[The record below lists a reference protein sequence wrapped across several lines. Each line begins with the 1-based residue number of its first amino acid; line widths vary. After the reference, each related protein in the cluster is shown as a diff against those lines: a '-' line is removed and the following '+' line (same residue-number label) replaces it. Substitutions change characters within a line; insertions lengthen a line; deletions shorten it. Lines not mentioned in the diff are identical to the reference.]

1 MILNK
6 KAEEIIAK
14 HKKLIAWKPARA
26 VAALVKIGMSESEAK
41 EFVKKSSP
49 ERKPHKPHKPHN
61 SHAKPV
67 NLEALSTHYIVVG
80 DYDLLGLKHQDA
92 LIAAIRNGKGKSSWR
107 DESMAVT
114 LFGLIKA
121 YPIITTAEV
130 NKFLNRGAF
139 IDSIP
144 LFIDGE
150 VIGGEMMP
158 SADNES
164 VKDVFRAVKQLKKI
178 TEHLADTGAL
188 TLNKYLD
195 RVPTDEDVKRA
206 VGIVAPAITNPHF
219 HKIDYA
225 RQYSNMPAREH
236 AEDSKRII
244 NEWKNE
250 LKIKGGKKPNSET
263 LASETDSALAVG
275 NGELPAAKYR
285 TVTINKK

>member
-1 MILNK
+1 MRMIIK
-6 KAEEIIAK
+6 KEKAEEIIAK
-14 HKKLIAWKPARA
+14 HKKLIAWKPAKA
-26 VAALVKIGMSESEAK
+26 VAALVAIGMSESEAK
-41 EFVKKSSP
+41 EFVKKNSP
-49 ERKPHKPHKPHN
+49 ERKSHKPHN

-80 DYDLLGLKHQDA
+80 DYDFLGLKHQDA
-92 LIAAIRNGKGKSSWR
+92 LIAAIRNGKGKSSLN
-107 DESMAVT
+107 DGAMAVT
-114 LFGLIKA
+114 LFGLVKA

-150 VIGGEMMP
+150 TIDGEAMP
-158 SADNES
+158 SADNDS

-178 TEHLADTGAL
+178 TEHLTDTGAL

-225 RQYSNMPAREH
+225 RQYSNMPACEH
-236 AEDSKRII
+236 TEDSKRII

-250 LKIKGGKKPNSET
+250 LKIKGSKKPNSET
-263 LASETDSALAVG
+263 LASETDSDLAM
-275 NGELPAAKYR
+275 ETK
-285 TVTINKK
+285 

>member
-1 MILNK
+1 MIINNEKADKIIK
-6 KAEEIIAK
+6 KHQA
-14 HKKLIAWKPARA
+14 LVSWKPARVVA
-26 VAALVKIGMSESEAK
+26 ELVAAGMSETEATTM
-41 EFVKKSSP
+41 VKASAP
-49 ERKPHKPHKPHN
+49 ERKVHKPHN

-150 VIGGEMMP
+150 VIEGEMMP

-219 HKIDYA
+219 HKIDYG

-263 LASETDSALAVG
+263 LASTTDSDLA
-275 NGELPAAKYR
+275 EEAK
-285 TVTINKK
+285 

>member
-1 MILNK
+1 MIIRK
-6 KAEEIIAK
+6 EEAEKIIQK
-14 HKKLIAWKPARA
+14 HRAFVNWKPARA
-26 VAALVKIGMSESEAK
+26 VAELVAAGMSEAEAIAMVKANAPARK
-41 EFVKKSSP
+41 E
-49 ERKPHKPHKPHN
+49 HKPHKPHN

-92 LIAAIRNGKGKSSWR
+92 LIAAIRNGKGKSSLN
-107 DESMAVT
+107 DGAMAVT
-114 LFGLIKA
+114 LFGLVKA

-150 VIGGEMMP
+150 TIDGEAMP
-158 SADNES
+158 SADNDS

-225 RQYSNMPAREH
+225 RQYSNMPAHEH
-236 AEDSKRII
+236 TEDSKRII

-263 LASETDSALAVG
+263 LASTTDSDLAM
-275 NGELPAAKYR
+275 ETK
-285 TVTINKK
+285 

>member
-1 MILNK
+1 MIIK
-6 KAEEIIAK
+6 KEKAEEIIAK
-14 HKKLIAWKPARA
+14 HKKLIAWKPAKA
-26 VAALVKIGMSESEAK
+26 VAALVAIGMSESEAK
-41 EFVKKSSP
+41 EFVKKNSP
-49 ERKPHKPHKPHN
+49 ERKPHKPHN

-114 LFGLIKA
+114 LFGLVKA

-150 VIGGEMMP
+150 MIGGEAMP
-158 SADNES
+158 SADNDS

-206 VGIVAPAITNPHF
+206 VGIVAPAITNPYF

-225 RQYSNMPAREH
+225 RQYNEMPSPEH
-236 AEDSKRII
+236 SEDSKRII

-250 LKIKGGKKPNSET
+250 LKIKGSKKPNSET
-263 LASETDSALAVG
+263 LASRTDSDLA
-275 NGELPAAKYR
+275 EEAK
-285 TVTINKK
+285 